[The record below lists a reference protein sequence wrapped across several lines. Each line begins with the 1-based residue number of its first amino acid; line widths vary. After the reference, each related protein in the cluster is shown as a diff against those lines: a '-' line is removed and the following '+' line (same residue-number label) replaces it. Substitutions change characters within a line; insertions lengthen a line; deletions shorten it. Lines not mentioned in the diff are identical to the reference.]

1 MSANRNKQFLRVWGI
16 NFAIFCG
23 ILLVIILLCV
33 AGIGLIYGIITFL
46 DYIGLV
52 YGFPL
57 VLLIMVSI
65 VSLLATIDGVNYE

>member
-1 MSANRNKQFLRVWGI
+1 MSANRNKQFLKVWGI

-23 ILLVIILLCV
+23 ILLVIILLGV